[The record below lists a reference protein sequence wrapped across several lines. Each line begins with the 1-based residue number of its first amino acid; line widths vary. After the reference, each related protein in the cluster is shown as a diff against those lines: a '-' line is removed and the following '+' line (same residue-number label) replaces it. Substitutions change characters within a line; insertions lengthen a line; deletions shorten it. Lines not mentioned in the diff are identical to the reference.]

1 MKNKVS
7 ADSGNHDEVDENN
20 LINKEFLVT
29 ILLTNK
35 NTAMDTENEINNIM
49 NRNKELVKV
58 NVTFITQITIWWF
71 KKWIVVQ
78 IYSLS

>member
-58 NVTFITQITIWWF
+58 NVTFNTQITI
-71 KKWIVVQ
+71 
-78 IYSLS
+78 

>member
-1 MKNKVS
+1 MKNKIS